1 MHTIRIGF
9 MRPPIESIKM
19 KPLFSISPLS
29 LFLLLFLAIMPNAQ
43 THLQQV
49 GVMQPTF
56 VKDMNG
62 FEVKENTP
70 VGEVIYT
77 LEAQLEPSNNQQVF
91 NILYGIED
99 TKLFSVDKNKG
110 QVRVAQPLDREQTSD
125 SVTFQVIATAVFG
138 NQRFPTSGSPT
149 KLTITVWILDENDN
163 PPRVERVVVGRN
175 EYDFVSLARQQPI
188 LFGQPNTNLINNN
201 FIINGNNKIPIV
213 RITASENTTIGSTIV
228 DLIETIDVDKASST
242 PLKAICLDCEPE
254 FELRSLDENLLND
267 RLNSSIVL
275 INPLIHIPRNNIRQL
290 NVIYSDEK
298 FNSSIIFEITI
309 EDIQNRPPQF
319 IGSTTCIVHENIP
332 IDKVILTIHA
342 IDGDV
347 MNTDDATLILPKN
360 PYQNAGR
367 HMLYDI
373 IKSDEFKEVNEN
385 FKLHPL
391 TGQLQVANRLDR
403 EAYLNL
409 NDVLSIKVRARELTT
424 NPNQIIKMD
433 DSYDFILEKL
443 EPFTDKS
450 LEATSEVDITVIL
463 IDENDNEPH
472 WLNASEI
479 SVLNMNQSPNWYTS
493 LPKDKDTG
501 RLYQLEVKENS
512 LAGTPITTHNEM
524 FVYDL
529 DNGKN
534 SNFNITLIDQ
544 FKLFDVEPKQV
555 SGFASVT
562 LKLLKNNGDKFQPQ
576 SQPIKMLDYENP
588 NERSFIVQLIATET
602 NTRERLSSKAQI
614 LIKVIDVNDNA
625 PEFKESTYHANI
637 REDAPPGKTVLLV
650 QANDKDE
657 ISNQRLTYSLH
668 GHSAY
673 LFDINRSSGM
683 ITVAKCDQ
691 TTIRHADADSNHS
704 PIVKHCIDYEIQRKH
719 HLMVEVSDG
728 ELSSKVPLTVF
739 IDDASDNPPVF
750 TLPVVDVVI
759 EEGVDRLDP
768 PIKIEAVDADQ
779 SSVLS
784 YSIIEG
790 NFENLFA
797 INNATGELQ
806 LTRAIRIPHEDF
818 GSSINGDY
826 RQQQLN
832 KMTLIVQATD
842 GTHTTNG
849 TIRVDVLD
857 ANDNVPKFM
866 RPKYATEIPESI
878 SPGEPI
884 NLTVR
889 AIDSDRG
896 NNAKIS
902 YAILRGSYN
911 QFEIDEFTGAL
922 SVSKYAQNFDTN
934 KRENYTL
941 EVVAH
946 DHGLASKSS
955 SVFVYIRIVDIIRE
969 PPEFEPQIQRTT
981 VIETALNNT
990 LIHRMALKNQDRSGG
1005 ALIFEPGPIEA
1016 LDKNGQP
1023 VPSSEIN
1030 RLELMF
1036 MISTNSGE
1044 VMVSSSLDHDFA
1056 SYINMTIYVSSP
1068 RSPMSEDMPIEEY
1081 NPRSVGYLIIN
1092 VVDNNN
1098 NPPIFAAPWMPQQPE
1113 LSYQMLE
1120 ELPVG
1125 SILTQLIANDI
1136 DSKISHFKID
1146 PPNDYFELLS
1156 PQLGIIVNK
1165 KLIDYDALMSQT
1177 FLAPGLHHRSSIIS
1191 SSSSNNNNISSPL
1204 MMGTNVGNNIIQFNV
1219 YVFDSG
1225 LPQLSAKATIS
1236 VEILPV
1242 NDWDCRFE
1250 QSIYEVQIKENTPA
1264 DTLVVQ
1270 VRANDLDYGEP
1281 HNTLKYQLVGEFSE
1295 LFDINP
1301 KTGVITVSNKGSIN
1315 LDREKFNQ
1323 SKFTITVIA
1332 RDDPQIQALS
1342 GTQYQPLRQ
1351 SRVPQQHPRTCS
1363 STIKV
1368 NVDDINDN
1376 PPLFTQKRYEVVAYD
1391 TDIVAVP
1398 LIKLMIQDD
1407 DSPNSSNASKSTN
1420 NNNNSFKII
1429 SGNINDLFNISNS
1442 GVIYITKPI
1451 DESTLKATNGNSIQL
1466 RVQVKQQSAS
1476 VVPLSSGQ
1484 FNSFTDECIVHV
1496 NFVKINRYGPEWR
1509 FDALNE
1515 PILIKESTR
1524 PGTLVTQL
1532 KCIDKDYEMAQ
1543 INRFGGIGESEPHIR
1558 TRNDKRLINTISP
1571 IRYYIKDG
1579 GLNVSE
1585 TAEFKLDTVT
1595 GNLITKIELDRE
1607 EKEYYQLIV
1616 ACEDNGKPQSLE
1628 SITPIFIS
1636 VLDVDDNKP
1645 EFLVS
1650 RANQKTAIARHPST
1664 GKSDLN
1670 QKLTIEFTV
1679 EEHQSKGLPV
1689 GELKAIDR
1697 DLESSNPITYCLI
1710 EGNEFL
1716 EFSLDRITGILYT
1729 NQTLDRE
1736 KQSSYD
1742 LLVKAIND
1750 GSTCEEHIIS
1760 NFPQNNSL
1768 SVTTDRSKLRVKRS
1782 NDYEMPSLSGKQKE
1796 KLISDELSYLSVKV
1810 EVLDINDNAPIF
1822 KRPIY
1827 RAGIHHRSLMNTLI
1841 TQVAAFDPDFG
1852 LNGTLNYKITE
1863 ILLYKT
1869 VLPQSQAPSRA
1880 KYDVTNEQP
1889 IVSKPIKLIQFPFR
1903 IDQQGNL
1910 YTQQLLTQY
1919 QLMSMFVLN
1928 IEATEQA
1935 EPWRTAKTKLEIYI
1949 YETSSQLKI
1958 RVNLHPRL
1966 VELYR
1971 TDIEKLLSNATKYI
1985 AIINR
1990 AKSYHDAFDSS
2001 SSQSALLRK
2010 SSSNQN
2016 YKLDDTNS
2024 QVPPAKT
2031 NTGDHEPNYSN
2042 IHLIFVDHFRIVN
2055 PNLVMEKFDLTSAQ
2069 LFTPQS
2075 VTQTEEAN
2083 LSIIGKNQLVDNQ
2096 QAQQQTSKSGHY
2108 LQFNEVSSLID
2119 KIALA
2124 SAVQSAEFHSNP
2136 SSLAGVDWLESPSML
2151 YVTFSAVLMVLGFI
2165 AFLFGCC
2172 CTSRIKDHIV
2182 KVAMDKLVKQQNLQA
2197 KINEQV
2203 LAAANKASNGRSTS
2217 LSGPSGHDYILQQG
2231 GFMSSFDATKGCITN
2246 NNENMNI
2253 VQRAMESGEYI
2264 DPNYTTLNGHVNT
2277 GAHYYDDTELEQQ
2290 QTTHGEVGHREF
2302 AVGTSKEF
2310 LDGSPVSMLVD
2321 EIDDNDGDKDLNNAG
2336 KQQHLIKKGK
2346 VVSNGDATN
2355 NIQHQHQH
2363 HRQRQQIPNNSIR

>member
-1 MHTIRIGF
+1 MFLNSSQKMHTFKMGLERASN
-9 MRPPIESIKM
+9 RLIKTST
-19 KPLFSISPLS
+19 LFYISS
-29 LFLLLFLAIMPNAQ
+29 LPLLLIIFLSNIPNAQ
-43 THLQQV
+43 TLQQV

-56 VKDMNG
+56 VKNMDG
-62 FEVKENTP
+62 FEIKENTL
-70 VGEVIYT
+70 VGENIYT
-77 LEAQLEPSNNQQVF
+77 LEARLESSDNQQVAE
-91 NILYGIED
+91 ISYGIED
-99 TKLFSVDKNKG
+99 TKLFSVNRNTG

-125 SVTFQVIATAVFG
+125 SVTFQVIATATYG
-138 NQRFPTSGSPT
+138 NQRKPFSSQT

-163 PPRVERVVVGRN
+163 APRIERVKVGQN
-175 EYDFVSLARQQPI
+175 DYNFAQLAWKSPS
-188 LFGQPNTNLINNN
+188 LFGQQTNKDYN
-201 FIINGNNKIPIV
+201 FIIAGNIKIPIV
-213 RITASENTTIGSTIV
+213 RINASESTTIGSTIV
-228 DLIETIDVDKASST
+228 DLIETIDVDKASSN

-254 FELRSLDENLLND
+254 FELRSTEENSLND

-275 INPLIHIPRNNIRQL
+275 ISPLIHIPRNNIRQL
-290 NVIYSDEK
+290 NVILTDGK
-298 FNSSIIFEITI
+298 FNSSIVFEITI

-319 IGSTTCIVHENIP
+319 IGSTTCIVHENIL
-332 IDKVILTIHA
+332 IDKVIITVHA
-342 IDGDV
+342 IDGDI
-347 MNTDDATLILPKN
+347 MSTDDLAPVLPKN
-360 PYQNAGR
+360 THQSIGR
-367 HMLYDI
+367 PILYDI
-373 IKSDEFKEVNEN
+373 IKSEEFKEVNDN

-403 EAYLNL
+403 EAYLNF
-409 NDVLSIKVRARELTT
+409 NDVLALKVRARELNV
-424 NPNQIIKMD
+424 NPHQIIELD

-443 EPFTDKS
+443 EPYTDKS
-450 LEATSEVDITVIL
+450 PDAESEVDITVIL

-479 SVLNMNQSPNWYTS
+479 AALNMNQSPNWYTS

-501 RLYQLEVKENS
+501 RLYHLEIKENS
-512 LAGTPITTHNEM
+512 LSGTPITAHNEM

-534 SNFNITLIDQ
+534 ADFNITLIQDQ
-544 FKLFDVEPKQV
+544 FKLFDVEPKSV
-555 SGFASVT
+555 SGFAAVN
-562 LKLLKNNGDKFQPQ
+562 LKLLKNSDKFQN
-576 SQPIKMLDYENP
+576 QPMRMLDYENP

-614 LIKVIDVNDNA
+614 HIKVIDINDNT
-625 PEFKESTYHANI
+625 PEFKEPSYHANI
-637 REDAPPGKTVLLV
+637 REDAPPGKTVLQV
-650 QANDKDE
+650 QATDKDE
-657 ISNQRLTYSLH
+657 ISSQHLSYSLH
-668 GHSAY
+668 GQADY

-691 TTIRHADADSNHS
+691 MTNGVINSRNQL
-704 PIVKHCIDYEIQRKH
+704 IKNCIDYELQRSH

-759 EEGVDRLDP
+759 EEGVDRIDP
-768 PIKIEAVDADQ
+768 PIKVEAVDADQ

-784 YSIIEG
+784 YSIVEG
-790 NFENLFA
+790 NFENLFT

-806 LTRAIRIPHEDF
+806 LTRAIRISHEDF
-818 GSSINGDY
+818 GGSINGDY

-832 KMTLIVQATD
+832 KMSLVVQATD

-849 TIRVDVLD
+849 TVRIDVLD
-857 ANDNVPKFM
+857 ANDNAPKFI
-866 RPKYATEIPESI
+866 RSKYSTEILESI

-902 YAILRGSYN
+902 YQILRGSYN
-911 QFEIDEFTGAL
+911 QFEIDESTGAL
-922 SVSKYAQNFDTN
+922 YVSKTAQNFDTN

-946 DHGLASKSS
+946 DHGLVSESS
-955 SVFVYIRIVDIIRE
+955 SVFVYIRVLDTIKE
-969 PPEFEPQIQRTT
+969 PPEFDPQIQRTT
-981 VIETALNNT
+981 VVETALNNT
-990 LIHRMALKNQDRSGG
+990 LIHRMILKNQDQSTRG

-1023 VPSSEIN
+1023 VSSGESS

-1036 MISTNSGE
+1036 MISKNTGD
-1044 VMVSSSLDHDFA
+1044 VVVSSALDHDFA

-1068 RSPMSEDMPIEEY
+1068 RPLIPLEDMSIEEY
-1081 NPRSVGYLIIN
+1081 SPRSVGYLIIN

-1098 NPPIFAAPWMPQQPE
+1098 SPPTFATPWSPQQPE

-1120 ELPVG
+1120 ELPVN
-1125 SILTQLIANDI
+1125 SILTQLIASDA

-1165 KLIDYDALMSQT
+1165 KLIDYDILMSQT
-1177 FLAPGLHHRSSIIS
+1177 FLTPGSHHRSSFI
-1191 SSSSNNNNISSPL
+1191 SSNNMSAPL
-1204 MMGTNVGNNIIQFNV
+1204 MMGTNAGNNIIQFNV
-1219 YVFDSG
+1219 HVFDSG
-1225 LPQLSAKATIS
+1225 LPQLSAKATVS

-1242 NDWDCRFE
+1242 NDWDCKFE
-1250 QSIYEVQIKENTPA
+1250 QSMYEVRVKENTPA
-1264 DTLVVQ
+1264 DTLVIQ
-1270 VRANDLDYGEP
+1270 VRANDLDYGEQ
-1281 HNTLKYQLVGEFSE
+1281 HNTLRYQLIGEYSE
-1295 LFDINP
+1295 FFDINP

-1323 SKFTITVIA
+1323 SKFSITVFA
-1332 RDDPQIQALS
+1332 RDDSQAQSSS
-1342 GTQYQPLRQ
+1342 GGQYPSLRQ
-1351 SRVPQQHPRTCS
+1351 SKTQQQQSRTCS
-1363 STIKV
+1363 SSVMV
-1368 NVDDINDN
+1368 NIDDINDN
-1376 PPLFTQKRYEVVAYD
+1376 PPLFSQKRYEVVAYD
-1391 TDIVAVP
+1391 TDIVDVP
-1398 LIKLMIQDD
+1398 LIKLMIRDD
-1407 DSPNSSNASKSTN
+1407 DFSNGSINSSTKSIN
-1420 NNNNSFKII
+1420 NSNSFKII
-1429 SGNINDLFNISNS
+1429 SGNINDFFNISNS

-1451 DESTLKATNGNSIQL
+1451 NESTLKATSGNSIQL
-1466 RVQVKQQSAS
+1466 RVQVKQQSS
-1476 VVPLSSGQ
+1476 LVGPLSSGQ

-1509 FDALNE
+1509 LDAINE
-1515 PILIKESTR
+1515 PILVKENTR

-1532 KCIDKDYEMAQ
+1532 KCEDKDYEVSHA
-1543 INRFGGIGESEPHIR
+1543 NRFGHFGESDSHIK
-1558 TRNDKRLINTISP
+1558 TKNDKKIANAPSP
-1571 IRYYIKDG
+1571 IRYYIKESG
-1579 GLNVSE
+1579 ENVLE
-1585 TAEFKLDTVT
+1585 TPQFKLDSVT
-1595 GNLITKIELDRE
+1595 GNLLTKIELDRE

-1650 RANQKTAIARHPST
+1650 RANQKNAIAKHP
-1664 GKSDLN
+1664 GRADRD
-1670 QKLTIEFTV
+1670 QRLTVDFTV

-1697 DLESSNPITYCLI
+1697 DLEGSNSISYCLI

-1750 GSTCEEHIIS
+1750 GSTCEEHLLS
-1760 NFPQNNSL
+1760 NNLQNNG
-1768 SVTTDRSKLRVKRS
+1768 SVSVATTRSKARVRHS
-1782 NDYEMPSLSGKQKE
+1782 NDLESIDKHKE
-1796 KLISDELSYLSVKV
+1796 KSVVGDLSYLSVKV

-1822 KRPIY
+1822 KRAIY
-1827 RAGIHHRSLMNTLI
+1827 RAGVHHRSLMNTLI
-1841 TQVAAFDPDFG
+1841 TQAAAFDADSG
-1852 LNGTLNYKITE
+1852 LNGTLSYKITE

-1869 VLPQSQAPSRA
+1869 VVPQDQASSRT
-1880 KYDVTNEQP
+1880 KYDVINEQP
-1889 IVSKPIKLIQFPFR
+1889 ILSKPIKLIQYPFR
-1903 IDQQGNL
+1903 IDQQGNI

-1935 EPWRTAKTKLEIYI
+1935 EPWRTAKTKMEIYI

-1958 RVNLHPRL
+1958 RINLHPRL

-1971 TDIEKLLSNATKYI
+1971 ADIELLLSNATKYT

-1990 AKSYHDAFDSS
+1990 ARSYHDASDSS
-2001 SSQSALLRK
+2001 LNEPVFLKK

-2016 YKLDDTNS
+2016 YKSDSIST
-2024 QVPPAKT
+2024 QVPST
-2031 NTGDHEPNYSN
+2031 QSSNGDHEPSYSN
-2042 IHLIFVDHFRIVN
+2042 IHLIFVDNFKIVN

-2069 LFTPQS
+2069 LFTSQS
-2075 VTQTEEAN
+2075 VIQTGEAN
-2083 LSIIGKNQLVDNQ
+2083 LSNGDKTQLGENQR
-2096 QAQQQTSKSGHY
+2096 AQQQASSGQQTSRSNQNI
-2108 LQFNEVSSLID
+2108 QFNEVSSLID

-2124 SAVQSAEFHSNP
+2124 SAVQSAEFQTNP
-2136 SSLAGVDWLESPSML
+2136 PSLTGIDWLESVSML
-2151 YVTFSAVLMVLGFI
+2151 YVTLSTVLIVLGFV

-2172 CTSRIKDHIV
+2172 CKSRIKDHIV
-2182 KVAMDKLVKQQNLQA
+2182 KVAMDKLVKQQNFQA

-2203 LAAANKASNGRSTS
+2203 IAATNKASANGRLTS
-2217 LSGPSGHDYILQQG
+2217 LSGQNGDDYILQQG
-2231 GFMSSFDATKGCITN
+2231 GFMSSFDATKGCISN
-2246 NNENMNI
+2246 NTENMNI
-2253 VQRAMESGEYI
+2253 IQRAMESGEYI
-2264 DPNYTTLNGHVNT
+2264 DPNYTTLNGHVNM
-2277 GAHYYDDTELEQQ
+2277 GAHYYDDTEMEQQ
-2290 QTTHGEVGHREF
+2290 QIANRESGNRELEE
-2302 AVGTSKEF
+2302 GTSKQF
-2310 LDGSPVSMLVD
+2310 LNGSPVSLLAN
-2321 EIDDNDGDKDLNNAG
+2321 EIENNDDDKDLNSDN
-2336 KQQHLIKKGK
+2336 QQHLKKKGK
-2346 VVSNGDATN
+2346 LMSNDLAN
-2355 NIQHQHQH
+2355 NVQQQHH
-2363 HRQRQQIPNNSIR
+2363 HRQRQQIPNNSIQ